1 MMSQPFS
8 ANRRR
13 FLVLLKYTG
22 LGTLGSVIVHSLHS
36 CEDIT
41 TRPLPTFFPEL
52 LPTNEIFTV
61 DAKGKI
67 IHRRSLPQLQILKE
81 DFGNNI
87 TLEMVSIP
95 GGTFTMGSPSH
106 ELKRW
111 DIEGPQHEV
120 TVPSFYLGRYP
131 VTQAQWKAIMRTN
144 PSNSKGANRP
154 VERVSWNDATEFCQK
169 LSQKSGKLYR
179 LPSEAEWEY
188 ACRAGTITPFHCGE
202 TITLDLANYYPSR
215 GYASGPKGH
224 SLKTTTDVGRFPPNA
239 FGLHD
244 MHGNVTEW
252 CQDTLHK
259 NYEGAPT
266 DGSAWE
272 DNYYYERMRRGGS
285 WLSNS
290 DGCRSATRS
299 WLKPYDS
306 ENNTIGFRV
315 ALVAS

>member
-1 MMSQPFS
+1 MP
-8 ANRRR
+8 
-13 FLVLLKYTG
+13 
-22 LGTLGSVIVHSLHS
+22 
-36 CEDIT
+36 D
-41 TRPLPTFFPEL
+41 PLNTP
-52 LPTNEIFTV
+52 
-61 DAKGKI
+61 
-67 IHRRSLPQLQILKE
+67 
-81 DFGNNI
+81 
-87 TLEMVSIP
+87 
-95 GGTFTMGSPSH
+95 
-106 ELKRW
+106 
-111 DIEGPQHEV
+111 EV